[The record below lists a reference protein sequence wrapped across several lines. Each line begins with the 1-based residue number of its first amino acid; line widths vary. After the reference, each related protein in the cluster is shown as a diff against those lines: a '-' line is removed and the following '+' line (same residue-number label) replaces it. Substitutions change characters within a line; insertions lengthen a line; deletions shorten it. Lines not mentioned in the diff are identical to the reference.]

1 MKDALNPTFLKT
13 VVTLIGLTLTM
24 SCFVVRRRKDCD
36 GRWVAKSGST
46 RRYVETFFLK
56 YGAFWILCFGLIV
69 GLQWYLWFDK
79 IHYIV
84 VCVGL
89 ALPLLLQPLL
99 APGLTGDVRDK
110 VPLWSRF
117 SFKANIWIAI
127 FSFIGNYWYTHY
139 FYSVLKAQYT
149 FPSWDFNG
157 VPIAMFFATHFY
169 FTFYHALS
177 NMVIRKVL
185 TSYEYTHSRTMFLI
199 SVVVLMS
206 YITAYMETL
215 TISGFT
221 CYTFQDRS
229 MVYALGSAFYGIY
242 FIVSFPMFY
251 RLDSKTSLFQCAMES
266 LATGMM
272 VLLLLDFV
280 RVFVVGEDLTIRLL
294 RPCKSDSSLTC
305 APFTGQYC

>member
-1 MKDALNPTFLKT
+1 MKDALNATFVRTLT
-13 VVTLIGLTLTM
+13 TLIGLTMTM
-24 SCFVVRRRKDCD
+24 SCLVVRKKSCEGNWR
-36 GRWVAKSGST
+36 ATSGS
-46 RRYVETFFLK
+46 RRRSTETYFLK
-56 YGAFWILCFGLIV
+56 YGAFWILSFGLIV
-69 GLQWYLWFDK
+69 GMKWFLWFDK
-79 IHYIV
+79 IHYII

-89 ALPLLLQPLL
+89 SLPLLLQPVL
-99 APGLTGDVRDK
+99 APGKESD
-110 VPLWSRF
+110 VPLWSRY
-117 SFKANIWIAI
+117 SFKANVWIAI

-177 NMVIRKVL
+177 NMVIRKIV
-185 TSYEYTHSRTMFLI
+185 TRYEYTNTRTLFLATVI
-199 SVVVLMS
+199 VLMS

-221 CYTFQDRS
+221 CYKFQDRG

-251 RLDSKTSLFQCAMES
+251 RFHERKTLWNAIVES

-280 RVFVVGEDLTIRLL
+280 RVCVVGEDLSIRLL
-294 RPCKSDSSLTC
+294 RPCKSDASLTC

>member
-1 MKDALNPTFLKT
+1 MKDALNGTFVKT
-13 VVTLIGLTLTM
+13 LTTLVGLTMVM
-24 SCFVVRRRKDCD
+24 SCVVKKKKSESRWMARSPRRR
-36 GRWVAKSGST
+36 GT
-46 RRYVETFFLK
+46 ETFFLG
-56 YGAFWILCFGLIV
+56 YGAFWIVCFGLIV
-69 GLQWYLWFDK
+69 GMKWFLWFDK
-79 IHYIV
+79 IHYII

-89 ALPLLLQPLL
+89 SLPLLLQPIL
-99 APGLTGDVRDK
+99 APGLTSDSDVT
-110 VPLWSRF
+110 LWSRY
-117 SFKANIWIAI
+117 SFKANVWIAI

-177 NMVIRKVL
+177 NMVIRKIV
-185 TSYEYTHSRTMFLI
+185 TSYDYTNTRTIFLATVI
-199 SVVVLMS
+199 VLMS
-206 YITAYMETL
+206 YVTAYMETL

-221 CYTFQDRS
+221 CYTFKDRG

-242 FIVSFPMFY
+242 FIVSFPMFF
-251 RLDSKTSLFQCAMES
+251 RFDERKTLWNSIVES

-280 RVFVVGEDLTIRLL
+280 RVCVVGEDLSIRLL
-294 RPCKSDSSLTC
+294 RPCKSDASLTC
-305 APFTGQYC
+305 APFTGKYC